1 MKEYLFRGKSLITGS
16 MVHGNLFQREQQ
28 SFILTGGHVMEVLSE
43 TVGQYIGVTD
53 MHGNKIFE
61 GDILLDKTEEYQGTV
76 CSVGSSMEIVI
87 ELNNDRLY
95 PSDLVSSTVEVIGN
109 RYDDPELWQTT
120 QNAEQAE
127 VGV

>member
-1 MKEYLFRGKSLITGS
+1 MKEYLFRGRSLITGG
-16 MVHGNLFQREQQ
+16 MVYGNLFQRNAQ
-28 SFILTGGHVMEVLSE
+28 SFILTEGHVLEVVLE

-53 MHGNKIFE
+53 KHGHKIFE
-61 GDILLDKTEEYQGTV
+61 GDILLDKAEQYQGIV
-76 CSVGSSMEIVI
+76 CSVDDSMEIVI
-87 ELNNDRLY
+87 DLNSNRLY
-95 PSDLVSSTVEVIGN
+95 PSDIDSSTVEVIGN